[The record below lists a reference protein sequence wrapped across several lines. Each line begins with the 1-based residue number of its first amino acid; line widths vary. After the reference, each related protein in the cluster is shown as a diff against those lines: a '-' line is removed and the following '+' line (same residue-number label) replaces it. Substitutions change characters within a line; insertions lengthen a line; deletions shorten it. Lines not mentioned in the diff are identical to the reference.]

1 MLRIRS
7 RKPRSPRVY
16 RIPIETYPIALA
28 IAFAHALS
36 NPSPIEGNRIRLL
49 ENGDAFFPAMLEA
62 IARARSSINLETYI
76 FWSGEIA
83 GRFRNALS
91 ERARAGVEVRVLLDA
106 VGSGSKLSRDDVSV
120 VRAAECA
127 VEFVQPLL
135 PVER

>member
-1 MLRIRS
+1 MSAIS
-7 RKPRSPRVY
+7 SARKTVN
-16 RIPIETYPIALA
+16 
-28 IAFAHALS
+28 F
-36 NPSPIEGNRIRLL
+36 
-49 ENGDAFFPAMLEA
+49 EA
-62 IARARSSINLETYI
+62 YI

-83 GRFRNALS
+83 GRFRDALS

>member
-1 MLRIRS
+1 
-7 RKPRSPRVY
+7 
-16 RIPIETYPIALA
+16 
-28 IAFAHALS
+28 
-36 NPSPIEGNRIRLL
+36 
-49 ENGDAFFPAMLEA
+49 MLEA

-83 GRFRNALS
+83 GRFRDALS

-106 VGSGSKLSRDDVSV
+106 AGSGSKLSRDDVSV
-120 VRAAECA
+120 MRAAECA